1 MIMDVLSR
9 WNNYQW
15 NNERFETAFTF
26 LEGLKTDAPDGR
38 TEIDGDNVFCTVQ
51 AYETN
56 VWEGQRFESHRLYA
70 DIQLLLDGE
79 ESILWA
85 PSDALKVVQPYEPDV
100 MFYGLAPTSTELAFS
115 PGIFAVFYPTDA
127 HAPCLQH
134 GSKSTV
140 RKAVVKVRV
149 A

>member
-9 WNNYQW
+9 WNNYHW
-15 NNERFETAFTF
+15 ENERFVKAFKF
-26 LEGLKTDAPDGR
+26 LETLKTDAAEGR
-38 TEIDGDNVFCTVQ
+38 TEIDGENIFCMVQ

-56 VWEGQRFESHRLYA
+56 TWEGRQFESHRQYA
-70 DIQLLLDGE
+70 DIQLVLDGE

-85 PSDALKVVQPYEPDV
+85 PADSLKVVKPYEPDI
-100 MFYGLAPTSTELAFS
+100 MFYDLAPASTELVFTS
-115 PGIFAVFYPTDA
+115 GIFAVFYPTDA

-134 GSKSTV
+134 VSKSTA